1 MRLAPVAVAVAM
13 LTIGLTGLA
22 HSPTEERITNVPD
35 VEDEDRYVNVQQI
48 EDDVRLQAGWWA
60 DNGYAVNLS
69 ETQVD
74 GVEESLEPEWVRVD
88 DADGTATVN
97 VASHGA
103 VIAAVDVFEV
113 PEDGGTFT
121 PDCPQDAAYPLYPGE
136 DEPAIS
142 YAARL
147 LDETPQNTVTQPAQA
162 DDGHL
167 HDEVEVELDLDE
179 NPEGYL
185 LAVYPQVASDTLS
198 NVTGDAFIQTEV
210 TGDALSAGAVDTNRK
225 ADLPVELSQW
235 IDPLSPNSYF
245 QCPNEGV
252 EPPSVIP
259 LPDELPADQ
268 PTVEPPTEDDLL
280 GASLPAP
287 GATTQDGP
295 IGHGLDLETTDGH
308 TDETC
313 SDAERKR
320 TDEGYVM
327 LANERGE
334 EATVTEVAKFFVTDP
349 ASEATPFRLS
359 PFANGLDAWVLDLG
373 CELGDP
379 GPGSANMVCLNHDHS
394 VLPGQVTTGDLADDL
409 GDRKYLLKFYGGEG
423 LVDPRGTSSIQDVE
437 SIGGD
442 GCTSAPGG
450 TQYIVTVLEEGVTRG
465 AYLDFTEQPPT
476 GVYATDFCMSVSSD
490 DSLDLQNCGAN

>member
-1 MRLAPVAVAVAM
+1 
-13 LTIGLTGLA
+13 
-22 HSPTEERITNVPD
+22 
-35 VEDEDRYVNVQQI
+35 
-48 EDDVRLQAGWWA
+48 
-60 DNGYAVNLS
+60 
-69 ETQVD
+69 
-74 GVEESLEPEWVRVD
+74 
-88 DADGTATVN
+88 
-97 VASHGA
+97 
-103 VIAAVDVFEV
+103 
-113 PEDGGTFT
+113 
-121 PDCPQDAAYPLYPGE
+121 
-136 DEPAIS
+136 
-142 YAARL
+142 
-147 LDETPQNTVTQPAQA
+147 
-162 DDGHL
+162 
-167 HDEVEVELDLDE
+167 
-179 NPEGYL
+179 
-185 LAVYPQVASDTLS
+185 
-198 NVTGDAFIQTEV
+198 
-210 TGDALSAGAVDTNRK
+210 
-225 ADLPVELSQW
+225 
-235 IDPLSPNSYF
+235 
-245 QCPNEGV
+245 
-252 EPPSVIP
+252 VIP

-308 TDETC
+308 TDATC

-379 GPGSANMVCLNHDHS
+379 GPGPANMVCLNHDHS

-423 LVDPRGTSSIQDVE
+423 LVDPRGTSSIEDVE